1 MHIACECDQIRSG
14 IHNILYHYT
23 IHHISDVEVKSALV
37 HEIPHHWEATTCNC
51 IVKACP
57 TIFHLIC
64 LLSKERQQVL
74 DTLKG
79 STTGSK
85 VKDSG

>member
-1 MHIACECDQIRSG
+1 MHTACECDQIRSG
-14 IHNILYHYT
+14 VRNILYHYT
-23 IHHISDVEVKSALV
+23 THPISDAEVKSTV
-37 HEIPHHWEATTCNC
+37 HKVLHHWEATTYNC
-51 IVKACP
+51 IVKTCR
-57 TIFHLIC
+57 TIFHLKC

-85 VKDSG
+85 VKSSG